1 MFGIML
7 VDDEQGVR
15 NSIKAKID
23 WEAAGFAIV
32 SEVASGSEA
41 LKLLKQG
48 PLPQVVI
55 SDIRMPQ
62 MDGIEFIKICKKRYP
77 YLRTVVLSEYSDFEY
92 LKSAIQLG
100 VKDYLFKPVARGEL
114 NELLGKLGED
124 IKAEH
129 EHIQVSQRGLLR
141 KNEQLKLMQENFLL
155 QMVKDEWY
163 SVAAVKERLQQLQLT
178 PLVADD
184 LVVQFVA
191 MEMRIP
197 EKRMAD
203 RQERR
208 DLLNLAFQMLC
219 REIAAKWKGLYPFR
233 DVSNSSMMYFLL
245 IVKKGAEHRD
255 IADRF
260 VQELKR
266 NISSYLKLEG
276 AAGIGEEMKGLK
288 RLKNG
293 YASCMLSWSQSTV
306 YKQGEGD
313 RNRVLELA
321 QAFSPAAERKL
332 MQAIEN
338 LDMNAFRNQ
347 LDVIFTSDRDTP
359 MFVFTFLA
367 LRMLLLF
374 SSIAKKYE
382 GGGSSL
388 QKYLWKCQMTISDYP
403 SREGVLGQIE
413 ELAQLVME
421 EVKKTRF
428 SNGQHRVE
436 AVRKYVEENFSYE
449 LTLFSL
455 ADMFHLNET
464 SLSGLFKQHV
474 GITLSDYVTR
484 LRITKAEQL
493 LQESN
498 LKLSDI
504 AMLVGYSSSSYFNSA
519 FKKYCGKSPKEYRE
533 NFMKKHLQDQ

>member
-1 MFGIML
+1 MMFEIML
-7 VDDEQGVR
+7 VDDEKGVR

-32 SEVASGSEA
+32 SEAASGSEA
-41 LKLLKQG
+41 LELLERG

-62 MDGIEFIKICKKRYP
+62 MDGIEFIRICKQRYP
-77 YLRTVVLSEYSDFEY
+77 FLRTVVLSGYSDFDY
-92 LKSAIQLG
+92 LKAAIQLG
-100 VKDYLFKPVARGEL
+100 VKDYLLKPVARSEL

-129 EHIQVSQRGLLR
+129 EHIRASQLELLR
-141 KNEQLKLMQENFLL
+141 KNEQLRLLQENFLL

-178 PLVADD
+178 PLAADD

-197 EKRMAD
+197 EGRMTD

-219 REIAAKWKGLYPFR
+219 RETAAKWKGLYPFS
-233 DVSNSSMMYFLL
+233 DVSNSSMMYFLI
-245 IVKKGAEHRD
+245 IVKKGAEQHSK
-255 IADRF
+255 AERF

-266 NISSYLKLEG
+266 NISSYLKLESVS
-276 AAGIGEEMKGLK
+276 GIGEEMKGLK

-306 YKQGEGD
+306 YKNGDGE
-313 RNRVLELA
+313 RVRELTR
-321 QAFSPAAERKL
+321 AFSPEAERKL
-332 MQAIEN
+332 VQAIEN

-347 LDVIFTSDRDTP
+347 LDVIFTSERDTP
-359 MFVFTFLA
+359 MFAFTFLA

-374 SSIAKKYE
+374 SSIAKKFE
-382 GGGSSL
+382 WGGSSL
-388 QKYLWKCQMTISDYP
+388 QKYLWNCQMTISDYQ
-403 SREGVLGQIE
+403 SREGVMGQIE

-428 SNGQHRVE
+428 SNGQHMVE

-449 LTLFSL
+449 LTLSSL

-464 SLSGLFKQHV
+464 YLSGLFKQHV
-474 GITLSDYVTR
+474 GITFSDYVTR

-493 LQESN
+493 LREN
-498 LKLSDI
+498 ELKLTDI
-504 AMLVGYSSSSYFNSA
+504 AMLVGYSSSSYFSTS

-533 NFMKKHLQDQ
+533 CFLKKQG